1 MQWTEPA
8 GKLLFV
14 REPIGAGSAT
24 DQHYV
29 MSQKDELSTS
39 LEAVHDE
46 ESFLQFLLALR
57 DDREA
62 STEQEK
68 APRRSPYGPDALG
81 WENTTIERFFDTA
94 VRWARDSVNGN
105 PYYKR
110 PDNPWRRCADILFA
124 AKGYE

>member
-1 MQWTEPA
+1 
-8 GKLLFV
+8 
-14 REPIGAGSAT
+14 
-24 DQHYV
+24 
-29 MSQKDELSTS
+29 MSQNQDELSKA
-39 LEAVHDE
+39 LDAVRDE

-62 STEQEK
+62 SIEQEK
-68 APRRSPYGPDALG
+68 VTPSSPYTPGARG

-105 PYYKR
+105 SFYKS
-110 PDNPWRRCADILFA
+110 PENPWRRCADILFA

>member
-1 MQWTEPA
+1 M
-8 GKLLFV
+8 GLL
-14 REPIGAGSAT
+14 IGG
-24 DQHYV
+24 V
-29 MSQKDELSTS
+29 MEQDKDELFQVLQS
-39 LEAVHDE
+39 VRDE
-46 ESFLQFLLALR
+46 ETFLQFLLALR

-62 STEQEK
+62 SIAQEK
-68 APRRSPYGPDALG
+68 TAPSSPYGSDAGG

-105 PYYKR
+105 PFYNI

>member
-1 MQWTEPA
+1 
-8 GKLLFV
+8 
-14 REPIGAGSAT
+14 
-24 DQHYV
+24 
-29 MSQKDELSTS
+29 MSQEDDELSDA
-39 LEAVHDE
+39 LKAVHDE

-62 STEQEK
+62 SIEQEK
-68 APRRSPYGPDALG
+68 ATPSSPYGPDARG

-105 PYYKR
+105 PFYKR
-110 PDNPWRRCADILFA
+110 PGNPWRRCADILFA